1 MSLMPVVNIGKFAL
15 EVSDSHIY
23 LAEGLS
29 PTYDYMPWNLIGQII
44 HEGGL
49 NNILMVDIGAN
60 VGDSLAHFRRQSAA
74 PVVCVE
80 PDDIFFEILSRNAGN
95 FSDVTLCKSLLVP
108 ANLSG
113 VISFSSGGQTGKTEV
128 ARDGAGVWQGERT
141 TFDDLLHDRD
151 KSYVIKTDTDGFDL
165 HIINSL
171 SEIIQ
176 RKNLDVPVVFFEGPS
191 ADQLINNDIADWF
204 DSIIKLQNI
213 GYHILILNNIG
224 LPYCYA
230 GSSEMVVKTALM
242 SLVTGYRANRAM
254 CHYYDFIA
262 VRNNVQ
268 SPTFRLD
275 IDWGDTIFRQH

>member
-1 MSLMPVVNIGKFAL
+1 MSSLPVVNIGKFAI
-15 EVSDSHIY
+15 EVSNSHIY

-29 PTYDYMPWNLIGQII
+29 FTYDYMPWNLIGEII
-44 HEGGL
+44 REGEL
-49 NNILMVDIGAN
+49 NNIVMVDIGAN

-80 PDDIFFEILSRNAGN
+80 PDDVFFEILSRNAGS

-108 ANLSG
+108 ADLDG
-113 VISFSSGGQTGKTEV
+113 AISFSSGGQTGKTEV
-128 ARDGAGVWQGERT
+128 VQDSESVWQGECT
-141 TFDDLLHDRD
+141 TFDDLLHNRD

-191 ADQLINNDIADWF
+191 ADQLMSNDIADWC
-204 DSIIKLQNI
+204 DSISRLQNI

-230 GSSEMVVKTALM
+230 GSSEMVVKTALR
-242 SLVTGYRANRAM
+242 SLTTGYRANRAM

-262 VRNNVQ
+262 VRNNIQ

-275 IDWGDTIFRQH
+275 IDWGESLFRQY